1 MMTITACLY
10 RADIKAD
17 PDGGFIV
24 TFPDVPEALTFGVT
38 RDDAIASAREAL
50 GLALR
55 GILAD
60 GGPLPEARAQ
70 EGVPVSPDAQD
81 AIKLAV
87 IAAFQQA
94 AITKTELARR
104 LGRTETEAR
113 RILDPDHGTKLPLL
127 QQALEAMGKRLVI
140 SVAEAA

>member
-1 MMTITACLY
+1 MT
-10 RADIKAD
+10 
-17 PDGGFIV
+17 
-24 TFPDVPEALTFGVT
+24 
-38 RDDAIASAREAL
+38 SAREAL

-55 GILAD
+55 GILAE
-60 GGPLPEARAQ
+60 GGAWPEARATQ
-70 EGVPVSPDAQD
+70 GVPVSPDAQD

-87 IAAFQQA
+87 IAAFQEA

-127 QQALEAMGKRLVI
+127 QQALEVMGKRLVI
-140 SVAEAA
+140 SLTEAA

>member
-1 MMTITACLY
+1 MNCLY
-10 RADIKAD
+10 RATVRPD
-17 PDGGFIV
+17 PDGGFLV
-24 TFPDVPEALTFGVT
+24 TFSDVPEAVT
-38 RDDAIASAREAL
+38 HGKTRAEALASAGEAL

-55 GILAD
+55 GIVAD
-60 GGPLPEARAQ
+60 GGRLPEARAI
-70 EGVPVSPDAQD
+70 EGVPVSPAAQD
-81 AIKLAV
+81 VIKLAV
-87 IAAFQQA
+87 IAAFQEA

-140 SVAEAA
+140 SLMDAP

>member
-1 MMTITACLY
+1 MTLMNCLY
-10 RADIKAD
+10 RATVRPD
-17 PDGGFIV
+17 PDGGFLV
-24 TFPDVPEALTFGVT
+24 TFSDVPEAVT
-38 RDDAIASAREAL
+38 HGKTRAEALASAGEAL

-55 GILAD
+55 GIVAD
-60 GGPLPEARAQ
+60 GGRLPEARAI
-70 EGVPVSPDAQD
+70 EGVPVSPAAQD
-81 AIKLAV
+81 VIKLAV
-87 IAAFQQA
+87 IAAFQEA

-140 SVAEAA
+140 SLMDAP